1 MFLKQNVLSLVL
13 NVSTV
18 SALLIYSG
26 IEFHNFGA
34 VAEKARP
41 PYELDLID
49 GMHNN
54 ERVDDLSVL
63 DGWYSCIIGS
73 K

>member
-1 MFLKQNVLSLVL
+1 MFLKQKCFKPSL

-18 SALLIYSG
+18 SALFIYSG

-34 VAEKARP
+34 VAEKATP
-41 PYELDLID
+41 PQELDLID
-49 GMHNN
+49 GMHNS

-63 DGWYSCIIGS
+63 RE
-73 K
+73 

>member
-1 MFLKQNVLSLVL
+1 MF
-13 NVSTV
+13 STV

-63 DGWYSCIIGS
+63 DGW
-73 K
+73 